1 MNIRLFAPLLCA
13 FLGGAFVTGGICL
26 IAHNAPGYGI
36 LFFFGGVGS
45 LITAMLH
52 KENDEIVSAVGL
64 VEFPS
69 NMHETHLE

>member
-1 MNIRLFAPLLCA
+1 MKFYAVQYWTIFEKIRIEHMNIRLFAPLLCA

-45 LITAMLH
+45 LITAMLY
-52 KENDEIVSAVGL
+52 KEKR
-64 VEFPS
+64 
-69 NMHETHLE
+69 